1 MIKGRNYRHNC
12 KCCGLPEKGEMI
24 NGQALGAVSQLRY
37 GLCRMSFNGCE
48 VISVYNALTY
58 LGKAAPL
65 PEIALYMERFRM
77 LMGVFGCYAGRIG
90 RALEK
95 FGAEYVR
102 ADKYRGEKAFIVS
115 YWTGRPF
122 LSSIHT
128 VFCVREEGGIR
139 VYNRYNNRGE
149 AQLCAGFET
158 FAGKRKPIALYT
170 IITDTDK

>member
-1 MIKGRNYRHNC
+1 
-12 KCCGLPEKGEMI
+12 MI

-65 PEIALYMERFRM
+65 PEIALYMEHFRM
-77 LMGVFGCYAGRIG
+77 LMGIFGCYAGRIG

-128 VFCVREEGGIR
+128 VFCV
-139 VYNRYNNRGE
+139 
-149 AQLCAGFET
+149 
-158 FAGKRKPIALYT
+158 
-170 IITDTDK
+170 